1 MASLNSWKTLGLHRR
16 QIRSKPFLHRLYID
30 FYKLLL
36 STDLPL
42 GKIVEIGSGGGL
54 IKDIKS
60 EIVTSDIIKGRGIDR
75 VFSADRIP
83 FRPKSVAAY
92 MMLNTFHHLKDPE
105 KALVEMSRT
114 LKTGGKI
121 RMIEPYNSWWGG
133 WIYKYL
139 HSYFFTMLSEDNGIC
154 IPDNESDNYA
164 QRQFIIECEEPEPYC
179 GDGTCNAGEDSVNCL
194 IDCPVQSYCGDT
206 ICDSANG
213 EDSINCPDDCLPS
226 LDLDSDNDGY
236 EYKGNF
242 FTD

>member
-139 HSYFFTMLSEDNGIC
+139 HS
-154 IPDNESDNYA
+154 
-164 QRQFIIECEEPEPYC
+164 EPYQPQADWRII
-179 GDGTCNAGEDSVNCL
+179 GKGRLTGANTALPWIVFVRDRKLLTQKLPQLKFVSLVPHTPFRYLISGGLTAWQFLPTCLYSLVK
-194 IDCPVQSYCGDT
+194 T
-206 ICDSANG
+206 IENELVALFPNLSMFCTI
-213 EDSINCPDDCLPS
+213 EL
-226 LDLDSDNDGY
+226 
-236 EYKGNF
+236 EKV
-242 FTD
+242 